1 MARRKAQE
9 APAAKEQVAM
19 FNDKDIKALAYEKS
33 IEVDRVYAALED
45 ALSTAARKYYRTREP
60 LEAVLDRVA
69 GAVQIYAIKEIVE
82 NEDQIE
88 DPQAQWTLDQA
99 LKVNPEAQ
107 IGGTIRLDHITKEVV
122 DVVKDQNTQIRTY
135 DAQKIDGEV
144 EQGDDV
150 KIPLTKPPDEL
161 GRIAAQSAKQV
172 LYQKVREAE
181 REKVFNEFKD
191 KMGELENGYVKRFER
206 GDMIIDLNGKTE
218 GIIPRHHQSRAERYS
233 QGDRIK
239 AVIVD
244 VHTQPKGP
252 QVVLSRTDPRLLIKL
267 FEMEVPEIYDGTVV
281 IKGAVREPGERAKI
295 AVMSRERDVD
305 PVGACVGMKGSRVQ
319 SIIRE
324 LRGEKIDIIPW
335 SDDIVSYA
343 QNALAPAKITRVS
356 VTSDEPTH
364 RPHLDVI
371 VDNDQLSLAI
381 GKRGLNVRLA
391 AELISAKID
400 IKSEEEVKGEV
411 ADALSAMLQEAMAE
425 SRAQTSV
432 REIEDMPD
440 EWAQLLEDAGYD
452 DLDSVIN
459 ATVEDL
465 TAIEGVDED
474 LAAQMI
480 ELARKHEQVDESG
493 GESDEDESDEDD
505 SDEDAEE
512 SDESEEEETDEEEVS
527 GEEASDEQKAEASVE

>member
-1 MARRKAQE
+1 DE
-9 APAAKEQVAM
+9 
-19 FNDKDIKALAYEKS
+19 
-33 IEVDRVYAALED
+33 
-45 ALSTAARKYYRTREP
+45 
-60 LEAVLDRVA
+60 
-69 GAVQIYAIKEIVE
+69 
-82 NEDQIE
+82 
-88 DPQAQWTLDQA
+88 
-99 LKVNPEAQ
+99 
-107 IGGTIRLDHITKEVV
+107 
-122 DVVKDQNTQIRTY
+122 
-135 DAQKIDGEV
+135 
-144 EQGDDV
+144 V
-150 KIPLTKPPDEL
+150 KIPLTTPPADL

-181 REKVFNEFKD
+181 REKVYNEFAGKN
-191 KMGELENGYVKRFER
+191 GELENGYVKRFER

-218 GIIPRHHQSRAERYS
+218 GIIPRSHQSRAERYS

-335 SDDIVSYA
+335 HEDIVNYA

-356 VTSDEPTH
+356 VTSDEPSH

-425 SRAQTSV
+425 SRAQTGV
-432 REIEDMPD
+432 REIENMPD

-459 ATVEDL
+459 ATVDDL
-465 TAIEGVDED
+465 TAIDGVDEET
-474 LAAQMI
+474 ASRMI
-480 ELARKHEQVDESG
+480 ELARKHEQVDESPADNDG
-493 GESDEDESDEDD
+493 DEDED
-505 SDEDAEE
+505 
-512 SDESEEEETDEEEVS
+512 DEEYDAAEDEG
-527 GEEASDEQKAEASVE
+527 GEEQEASAEDEENAEASVE

>member
-1 MARRKAQE
+1 
-9 APAAKEQVAM
+9 M
-19 FNDKDIKALAYEKS
+19 FDENLSKNIKALAYEKS
-33 IEVDRVYAALED
+33 IDVERVFKALED
-45 ALSTAARKYYRTREP
+45 ALATAARKYYKTREP
-60 LEAVLDRVA
+60 METVLDRVS
-69 GAVQIYAIKEIVE
+69 GQMKMFVVKEVVE
-82 NEDQIE
+82 DENQIE

-99 LKVNPEAQ
+99 RAIDPEVEN
-107 IGGTIRLDHITKEVV
+107 GGRIRLEYITKEVV
-122 DVVKDQNTQIRTY
+122 DVVKDHNTQIRTWE
-135 DAQKIDGEV
+135 AQKIDPEV
-144 EQGDDV
+144 EQGDEV
-150 KIPLTKPPDEL
+150 HIPLTQQAGDF

-191 KMGELENGYVKRFER
+191 KLGELENGYVKRFER

-218 GIIPRHHQSRAERYS
+218 GIIPRSQQSRAERYS

-267 FEMEVPEIYDGTVV
+267 FEMEVPEIYDGTVL

-295 AVMSRERDVD
+295 AVSSRERDVD

-335 SDDIVSYA
+335 HEDIVNFA

-356 VTSDEPTH
+356 VTSDDNVH

-391 AELISAKID
+391 AELIGAKID

-411 ADALSAMLQEAMAE
+411 ADALAAMLQEAMAE
-425 SRAQTSV
+425 SRAATNV
-432 REIEDMPD
+432 HDIDGMPA
-440 EWAQLLEDAGYD
+440 EWADTLEDAGYD
-452 DLDSVIN
+452 DLDSLVN
-459 ATVEDL
+459 ASPEDL
-465 TAIEGVDED
+465 TAIEGVDAEM
-474 LAAQMI
+474 AQQMI
-480 ELARKHEQVDESG
+480 DIARKHEQVGEAEEPAGEDDEEG
-493 GESDEDESDEDD
+493 DESDEESDD
-505 SDEDAEE
+505 EAADDDEPADDEDEDDEDAG
-512 SDESEEEETDEEEVS
+512 DEPAETEDPQ
-527 GEEASDEQKAEASVE
+527 EAKVE

>member
-1 MARRKAQE
+1 
-9 APAAKEQVAM
+9 M
-19 FNDKDIKALAYEKS
+19 FDENLSKNVKSLAYEKS
-33 IEVDRVYAALED
+33 IDVERVFKALED

-60 LEAVLDRVA
+60 LETLLDRA
-69 GAVQIYAIKEIVE
+69 SGAVKIQVIKEIVE
-82 NEDQIE
+82 DENEIE

-99 LKVNPEAQ
+99 KKVDPNAQ
-107 IGGTIRLDHITKEVV
+107 VGGTLKLDYITKEVV
-122 DVVKDQNTQIRTY
+122 DVVKDPHTQIRTWE
-135 DAQKIDGEV
+135 AQKIDKEV
-144 EQGDDV
+144 EQGDEV
-150 KIPLTKPPDEL
+150 HIPLTGSAAEF

-181 REKVFNEFKD
+181 REKVYNEFKD
-191 KMGELENGYVKRFER
+191 KHGELENGYVKRFER

-218 GIIPRHHQSRAERYS
+218 GIIPRSQQSRAERYS

-239 AVIVD
+239 AVIID

-295 AVMSRERDVD
+295 AVSSRERDVD

-335 SDDIVSYA
+335 NDDIVVFA

-356 VTSDEPTH
+356 VTSDENAH

-391 AELISAKID
+391 AELIGAKID

-425 SRAQTSV
+425 SRSQTNV
-432 REIEDMPD
+432 HDIDEMPE
-440 EWAQLLEDAGYD
+440 EWADKLEAAGYD
-452 DLDSVIN
+452 DLDSVVN
-459 ATVEDL
+459 ASVEDL
-465 TAIEGVDED
+465 IAIDGIDD
-474 LAAQMI
+474 DMASQII
-480 ELARKHEQVDESG
+480 EIAKQHEQVESG
-493 GESDEDESDEDD
+493 QGGEQ
-505 SDEDAEE
+505 EE
-512 SDESEEEETDEEEVS
+512 TYQEEEPEQA
-527 GEEASDEQKAEASVE
+527 ASDEKPEEAQVE

>member
-1 MARRKAQE
+1 
-9 APAAKEQVAM
+9 M
-19 FNDKDIKALAYEKS
+19 FAENLSKNIKALAYEKS
-33 IEVDRVYAALED
+33 IDVERVFKALED
-45 ALSTAARKYYRTREP
+45 ALATAARKYYKTREP
-60 LEAVLDRVA
+60 METVIDRTSGQMTMYV
-69 GAVQIYAIKEIVE
+69 VKEVVE
-82 NEDQIE
+82 DENQIE
-88 DPQAQWTLDQA
+88 DPQAQWTLEQA
-99 LKVNPEAQ
+99 KKIDPEVEV
-107 IGGTIRLDHITKEVV
+107 GGRIRLSYITKEVV
-122 DVVKDQNTQIRTY
+122 DVVKDPNMQIRTY
-135 DAQKIDGEV
+135 EAQKIDSEV
-144 EQGDDV
+144 EQGDEV

-191 KMGELENGYVKRFER
+191 KIGELENGYVKRFER
-206 GDMIIDLNGKTE
+206 GDMIVDLNGKTE
-218 GIIPRHHQSRAERYS
+218 GIIPRSQQSRAERYS

-239 AVIVD
+239 AVIID

-281 IKGAVREPGERAKI
+281 IRGAVREPGERAKI

-335 SDDIVSYA
+335 NEDIVVYA
-343 QNALAPAKITRVS
+343 QNSLAPAKITRVS
-356 VTSDEPTH
+356 VTSDEQAH

-391 AELISAKID
+391 AELIGAKID

-411 ADALSAMLQEAMAE
+411 ADALTQMLQEAMAE
-425 SRAQTSV
+425 ARAETNV
-432 REIEDMPD
+432 HEIEEMPED
-440 EWAQLLEDAGYD
+440 WANTLEAAGYD

-459 ATVEDL
+459 ASVDDL
-465 TAIEGVDED
+465 IAIEGVDEET
-474 LAAQMI
+474 AEQMI
-480 ELARKHEQVDESG
+480 EIARKHEQIDETEPAR
-493 GESDEDESDEDD
+493 GEDDEDYE
-505 SDEDAEE
+505 A
-512 SDESEEEETDEEEVS
+512 SEEDEV
-527 GEEASDEQKAEASVE
+527 G

>member
-1 MARRKAQE
+1 
-9 APAAKEQVAM
+9 M
-19 FNDKDIKALAYEKS
+19 FDENLSKNVKSLAYEKS
-33 IEVDRVYAALED
+33 IDVERVFKALED

-60 LEAVLDRVA
+60 LETLLDRA
-69 GAVQIYAIKEIVE
+69 SGAVKIQVIKEIVE
-82 NEDQIE
+82 DENEIE

-99 LKVNPEAQ
+99 KKVDPNAQ
-107 IGGTIRLDHITKEVV
+107 VGGTLKLDYITKEVV
-122 DVVKDQNTQIRTY
+122 DVVKDPHTQIRTWE
-135 DAQKIDGEV
+135 AQKIDKEV
-144 EQGDDV
+144 EQGDEV
-150 KIPLTKPPDEL
+150 HIPLTGSAAEF

-181 REKVFNEFKD
+181 REKVYNEFKD
-191 KMGELENGYVKRFER
+191 KHGELENGYVKRFER

-218 GIIPRHHQSRAERYS
+218 GIIPRSQQSRAERYS

-239 AVIVD
+239 AVIID

-295 AVMSRERDVD
+295 AVSSRERDVD
-305 PVGACVGMKGSRVQ
+305 PVGACVGIKGSRVQ

-335 SDDIVSYA
+335 NDDIVVFA

-356 VTSDEPTH
+356 VTSDENAP

-391 AELISAKID
+391 AELIGAKID

-425 SRAQTSV
+425 SRSQTNV
-432 REIEDMPD
+432 HDIDEMPE
-440 EWAQLLEDAGYD
+440 EWADKLEAAGYD
-452 DLDSVIN
+452 DLDSVVN
-459 ATVEDL
+459 ASVEDL
-465 TAIEGVDED
+465 IAIDGIDD
-474 LAAQMI
+474 DMASQII
-480 ELARKHEQVDESG
+480 EIAKQHEQVESG
-493 GESDEDESDEDD
+493 QGGEQ
-505 SDEDAEE
+505 EE
-512 SDESEEEETDEEEVS
+512 TYQEEEPEQA
-527 GEEASDEQKAEASVE
+527 ASDEKPEEAQVE

>member
-1 MARRKAQE
+1 
-9 APAAKEQVAM
+9 M
-19 FNDKDIKALAYEKS
+19 FDENLSKNIKALAYEKS
-33 IEVDRVYAALED
+33 IDVERVFKALED
-45 ALSTAARKYYRTREP
+45 ALATAARKYYKTREP
-60 LEAVLDRVA
+60 METVLDRTA
-69 GAVQIYAIKEIVE
+69 GTMQMFVIKEVVE
-82 NEDQIE
+82 DENQIE
-88 DPQAQWTLDQA
+88 DPQAQWTLEQA
-99 LKVNPEAQ
+99 RKIDPTVET
-107 IGGTIRLDHITKEVV
+107 GGKIRLSYVTKEVV
-122 DVVKDQNTQIRTY
+122 DVVRDANTQIRTY
-135 DAQKIDGEV
+135 EAQKIDSEV
-144 EQGDDV
+144 EQGDEV
-150 KIPLTKPPDEL
+150 HIPLTKQADEF

-181 REKVFNEFKD
+181 REKVYNEFAD

-218 GIIPRHHQSRAERYS
+218 GIIPRSQQSRAERYS
-233 QGDRIK
+233 SGDRIK
-239 AVIVD
+239 AVIID

-335 SDDIVSYA
+335 NDDIVVFA
-343 QNALAPAKITRVS
+343 QNSLAPAKITRVS
-356 VTSDEPTH
+356 VTSDEMAH

-391 AELISAKID
+391 AELIGAKID

-411 ADALSAMLQEAMAE
+411 ADALTQMLQEAMAE
-425 SRAQTSV
+425 ARAETNV
-432 REIEDMPD
+432 HDIEEMPAELAD
-440 EWAQLLEDAGYD
+440 KLEAAGYD
-452 DLDSVIN
+452 DLDSVVN
-459 ATVEDL
+459 ASVEDL
-465 TAIEGVDED
+465 TAIEGITE
-474 LAAQMI
+474 AEAEQII
-480 ELARKHEQVDESG
+480 EFARKHEQVEEQQTG
-493 GESDEDESDEDD
+493 GEEDEESFDEG
-505 SDEDAEE
+505 DEEGEDEE
-512 SDESEEEETDEEEVS
+512 SEPVASAEGEEQPAPDESEKQEAEV
-527 GEEASDEQKAEASVE
+527 

>member
-1 MARRKAQE
+1 
-9 APAAKEQVAM
+9 M
-19 FNDKDIKALAYEKS
+19 FDENLSKNVKALAYEKS
-33 IEVDRVYAALED
+33 IDVERVFKALED
-45 ALSTAARKYYRTREP
+45 ALSTAARKYYKTREP
-60 LEAVLDRVA
+60 LETMLDRATGEAKIQV
-69 GAVQIYAIKEIVE
+69 IKEVVE
-82 NEDQIE
+82 DDSQIE
-88 DPQAQWTLDQA
+88 DPQAQWTLEQA
-99 LKVNPEAQ
+99 RTIDPKVEV
-107 IGGTIRLDHITKEVV
+107 GGTIRLDHITKEVV
-122 DVVKDQNTQIRTY
+122 DVVKDPHTQIRTWE
-135 DAQKIDGEV
+135 AQKIDPEV
-144 EQGDDV
+144 EQGDEV
-150 KIPLTKPPDEL
+150 KIPLTKPPLEL

-218 GIIPRHHQSRAERYS
+218 GIIPRSQQSRAERYS

-252 QVVLSRTDPRLLIKL
+252 QIVLSRTDPRLLIKL

-295 AVMSRERDVD
+295 AVSSRERDVD

-335 SDDIVSYA
+335 NEDIVVFA
-343 QNALAPAKITRVS
+343 QNSLAPAKITRVS
-356 VTSDEPTH
+356 VTSDENAH

-391 AELISAKID
+391 AELIGAKID

-425 SRAQTSV
+425 SRSQTNV
-432 REIEDMPD
+432 HDIDEMPE
-440 EWAQLLEDAGYD
+440 EWADRLEAAGYD
-452 DLDSVIN
+452 DLDSVVN
-459 ATVEDL
+459 ASTDDL
-465 TAIEGVDED
+465 VAIEGIDED
-474 LAAQMI
+474 TAAQII
-480 ELARKHEQVDESG
+480 EIARKHEEVQQTDGSSNDEA
-493 GESDEDESDEDD
+493 GE
-505 SDEDAEE
+505 
-512 SDESEEEETDEEEVS
+512 DEEES
-527 GEEASDEQKAEASVE
+527 ETAEAEGEAPESEQASDETHEAAKVE

>member
-1 MARRKAQE
+1 
-9 APAAKEQVAM
+9 M

-33 IEVDRVYAALED
+33 IEPDRVYAALED
-45 ALSTAARKYYRTREP
+45 ALSTAARKYYKTREP
-60 LEAVLDRVA
+60 LEAKINRTDGTVVLL
-69 GAVQIYAIKEIVE
+69 AVKEIVADD
-82 NEDQIE
+82 NEIE
-88 DPQAQWTLDQA
+88 DPQSQWTLDQA
-99 LKVNPEAQ
+99 RKVEPAAE
-107 IGGTIRLDHITKEVV
+107 IGSSIRLPYITKEVV
-122 DVVKDQNTQIRTY
+122 DVVRDPNTQIRTY
-135 DAQKIDGEV
+135 EAQKLDSEV
-144 EQGDDV
+144 EQGDEV
-150 KIPLTKPPDEL
+150 KITLSGNAAEF

-218 GIIPRHHQSRAERYS
+218 GIIPRSQQSRAERYS

-252 QVVLSRTDPRLLIKL
+252 QVVLSRTDSRLLIKL

-295 AVMSRERDVD
+295 AVSSRERDVD

-335 SDDIVSYA
+335 NDDIVNYA

-356 VTSDEPTH
+356 VTSDEAAH

-391 AELISAKID
+391 AELIGAKID

-411 ADALSAMLQEAMAE
+411 ADALAAMLQEAMAE
-425 SRAQTSV
+425 SRAQTGV
-432 REIEDMPD
+432 REIENMPD

-452 DLDSVIN
+452 DLDSIIN
-459 ATVEDL
+459 ASVDDL
-465 TAIEGVDED
+465 IAIEGVDED
-474 LAAQMI
+474 TAAQMI
-480 ELARKHEQVDESG
+480 EIARKHEQIEEGDEEAG
-493 GESDEDESDEDD
+493 DEDEDEDQ
-505 SDEDAEE
+505 
-512 SDESEEEETDEEEVS
+512 ESEEASGEDEDEEEN
-527 GEEASDEQKAEASVE
+527 EEEEQASDEETEEAPAQ

>member
-1 MARRKAQE
+1 
-9 APAAKEQVAM
+9 M
-19 FNDKDIKALAYEKS
+19 FDENLSRNIKALAYEKS
-33 IEVDRVYAALED
+33 IDVERVFKALED
-45 ALSTAARKYYRTREP
+45 ALATAARKYYRTREP
-60 LEAVLDRVA
+60 METMIDRNTGEMKMYVYKEVVA
-69 GAVQIYAIKEIVE
+69 DE
-82 NEDQIE
+82 NEIE
-88 DPQAQWTLDQA
+88 DPQAQWTVEQA
-99 LKVNPEAQ
+99 RKVDPTVEN
-107 IGGTIRLDHITKEVV
+107 GGKIRLDYITKEVV
-122 DVVKDQNTQIRTY
+122 DVVKDAHMQIRTY
-135 DAQKIDGEV
+135 EAQKIDANV
-144 EQGDDV
+144 EQGDEV
-150 KIPLTKPPDEL
+150 HIPLTKNADEF

-181 REKVFNEFKD
+181 REKVYNEFAGKQ
-191 KMGELENGYVKRFER
+191 GELENGYVKRFER

-218 GIIPRHHQSRAERYS
+218 GIIPRSQQSRAERYS

-295 AVMSRERDVD
+295 AVSSRERDVD

-335 SDDIVSYA
+335 SDDVVQFA

-356 VTSDEPTH
+356 VTSDENAH

-391 AELISAKID
+391 AELIGAKID

-425 SRAQTSV
+425 SRSQTNV
-432 REIEDMPD
+432 HDIDDMPD
-440 EWAQLLEDAGYD
+440 EWADKLEAAGYD
-452 DLDSVIN
+452 DLDSLVN
-459 ATVEDL
+459 ASVDDL
-465 TAIEGVDED
+465 TAIDGIDGD
-474 LAAQMI
+474 TAGKII
-480 ELARKHEQVDESG
+480 ELAQKHEEVAESG
-493 GESDEDESDEDD
+493 TEEQAGEEEAAPEA
-505 SDEDAEE
+505 AEE
-512 SDESEEEETDEEEVS
+512 
-527 GEEASDEQKAEASVE
+527 AQVE

>member
-9 APAAKEQVAM
+9 AANEAKEAVMM
-19 FNDKDIKALAYEKS
+19 FQDKDIKALAYEKS

-60 LEAVLDRVA
+60 LEAVLDRSA
-69 GAVQIYAIKEIVE
+69 GAVQIFAIKEIVE

-99 LKVNPEAQ
+99 RKVNPEAQ
-107 IGGTIRLDHITKEVV
+107 VGGTIRLDYISKEVV

-135 DAQKIDGEV
+135 EAQKIDGEV
-144 EQGDDV
+144 EQGDEV

-295 AVMSRERDVD
+295 AVTSRERDVD

-335 SDDIVSYA
+335 SDDVVSYA

-356 VTSDEPTH
+356 VTSDEPSH

-425 SRAQTSV
+425 SRAQTGV
-432 REIEDMPD
+432 RDIENMPD
-440 EWAQLLEDAGYD
+440 DWAQLLEDAGYD

-459 ATVEDL
+459 ATTEDL
-465 TAIEGVDED
+465 IAIEGVDEEM
-474 LAAQMI
+474 AGQMI
-480 ELARKHEQVDESG
+480 ELARKHEQVDEVEE
-493 GESDEDESDEDD
+493 ESDEDSDDEESDED
-505 SDEDAEE
+505 SG
-512 SDESEEEETDEEEVS
+512 EETDEESDTEDEDT
-527 GEEASDEQKAEASVE
+527 GEEASDEEKAEASVE

>member
-1 MARRKAQE
+1 MATRSAKSDA
-9 APAAKEQVAM
+9 AAKDQTMM
-19 FNDKDIKALAYEKS
+19 FNDKDIRALAYEKS
-33 IEVDRVYAALED
+33 IEVDRVYQALED

-60 LEAVLDRVA
+60 LEAVLDRY
-69 GAVQIYAIKEIVE
+69 GGGVQIFAIKEIVE
-82 NEDQIE
+82 DENQIE
-88 DPQAQWTLDQA
+88 DPQAQWTLEQA
-99 LKVNPEAQ
+99 RRIDPNAQ
-107 IGGTIRLDHITKEVV
+107 TGGTIRLNYISKEVV
-122 DVVKDQNTQIRTY
+122 DVVRDQNTQIRTY
-135 DAQKIDGEV
+135 DAQKIDPEV
-144 EQGDDV
+144 EQGDEV

-335 SDDIVSYA
+335 HEDIVSYA

-411 ADALSAMLQEAMAE
+411 ADALAAMLQEAMAE

-432 REIEDMPD
+432 RDIENMPE
-440 EWAQLLEDAGYD
+440 EWANLLEDAGYD

-459 ATVEDL
+459 ASVDDL
-465 TAIEGVDED
+465 TAIDGVDD
-474 LAAQMI
+474 DTAAQMI
-480 ELARKHEQVDESG
+480 ELARKHEQIDEAG
-493 GESDEDESDEDD
+493 DT
-505 SDEDAEE
+505 DEDAADDDDDAEGE
-512 SDESEEEETDEEEVS
+512 ASADDEAADESPDDQ
-527 GEEASDEQKAEASVE
+527 AAEA

>member
-1 MARRKAQE
+1 MAI
-9 APAAKEQVAM
+9 
-19 FNDKDIKALAYEKS
+19 FNENVSKDIKALAYEKS
-33 IEVDRVYAALED
+33 IDVERVFDALED
-45 ALSTAARKYYRTREP
+45 ALSTAARKYYKTREP
-60 LEAVLDRVA
+60 LEAELDRTNGNVTIW
-69 GAVQIYAIKEIVE
+69 VIKEVVE
-82 NEDQIE
+82 DENQIE

-99 LKVNPEAQ
+99 RKVDPEVE
-107 IGGTIRLDHITKEVV
+107 IGGTVRLSYITKEVV
-122 DVVKDQNTQIRTY
+122 DVVRDPHTQIRTY
-135 DAQKIDGEV
+135 EAQKIDSEV
-144 EQGDDV
+144 EQGDEV

-218 GIIPRHHQSRAERYS
+218 GIIPRSQQSRAERYS

-252 QVVLSRTDPRLLIKL
+252 QVVLSRTDSRLLIKL

-295 AVMSRERDVD
+295 AVTSRERDVD

-335 SDDIVSYA
+335 HEDVVVFA

-356 VTSDEPTH
+356 VTSDENAH

-391 AELISAKID
+391 AELIGAKID

-425 SRAQTSV
+425 ARSQTNV
-432 REIEDMPD
+432 HDIENMPAELAD
-440 EWAQLLEDAGYD
+440 KLEDAGYD
-452 DLDSVIN
+452 DLDSIVN
-459 ATVEDL
+459 ASNEDL
-465 TAIEGVDED
+465 LAIEGVDEA
-474 LAAQMI
+474 LASQIM
-480 ELARKHEQVDESG
+480 ELARKHEQLEAREFGV
-493 GESDEDESDEDD
+493 
-505 SDEDAEE
+505 
-512 SDESEEEETDEEEVS
+512 EEEQEEAAEGEGDEAADEEQQ
-527 GEEASDEQKAEASVE
+527 EAPVE

>member
-1 MARRKAQE
+1 
-9 APAAKEQVAM
+9 M
-19 FNDKDIKALAYEKS
+19 FDENLSKNVKSLAYEKS
-33 IEVDRVYAALED
+33 IDVERVFKALED
-45 ALSTAARKYYRTREP
+45 ALSTAARKYYKTREP
-60 LEAVLDRVA
+60 LETLLDRASGNVRIQ
-69 GAVQIYAIKEIVE
+69 VIKEIVE
-82 NEDQIE
+82 DENQIE

-99 LKVNPEAQ
+99 RKVDPAAEVGGLLK
-107 IGGTIRLDHITKEVV
+107 LDYITKEVV
-122 DVVKDQNTQIRTY
+122 DVVKDPHTQIRTWE
-135 DAQKIDGEV
+135 AQKIDKDV
-144 EQGDDV
+144 EQGDEV
-150 KIPLTKPPDEL
+150 KIPLTNTAADF

-181 REKVFNEFKD
+181 REKVYNEFKD
-191 KMGELENGYVKRFER
+191 KLGELENGYVKRFER

-218 GIIPRHHQSRAERYS
+218 GIIPRSQQSRAERYS

-239 AVIVD
+239 AVIID

-267 FEMEVPEIYDGTVV
+267 FEMEVPEIYDGTVL

-295 AVMSRERDVD
+295 AVSSRERDVD

-335 SDDIVSYA
+335 NDDIVVFA
-343 QNALAPAKITRVS
+343 QNSLAPAKITRVS
-356 VTSDEPTH
+356 VTSDETAH

-391 AELISAKID
+391 AELIGAKID

-425 SRAQTSV
+425 SRSQTNV
-432 REIEDMPD
+432 HDIDDLPE
-440 EWAQLLEDAGYD
+440 EWADKLDAAGYD
-452 DLDSVIN
+452 DLDSVVN
-459 ATVEDL
+459 ASIEDL
-465 TAIEGVDED
+465 IAIEGIDEEI
-474 LAAQMI
+474 AGQI
-480 ELARKHEQVDESG
+480 IQIARQHEEVEAS
-493 GESDEDESDEDD
+493 EPV
-505 SDEDAEE
+505 
-512 SDESEEEETDEEEVS
+512 EEEETYQEEEEAEAVAENEQPA
-527 GEEASDEQKAEASVE
+527 EEASSDEKPEEAQVE

>member
-1 MARRKAQE
+1 
-9 APAAKEQVAM
+9 M
-19 FNDKDIKALAYEKS
+19 FDENLSKNIKALAYEKS
-33 IEVDRVYAALED
+33 IDVERVFKALED
-45 ALSTAARKYYRTREP
+45 ALATAARKYYKTREP
-60 LEAVLDRVA
+60 METVIDRVS
-69 GAVQIYAIKEIVE
+69 GGMTMYVVKDVVVDE
-82 NEDQIE
+82 NEIE

-99 LKVNPEAQ
+99 KKIEPEVEV
-107 IGGTIRLDHITKEVV
+107 GGRIRLSYITKEVV
-122 DVVKDQNTQIRTY
+122 DVVKDSNTQIRTY
-135 DAQKIDGEV
+135 EAQKIDSEV
-144 EQGDDV
+144 EQGDEV
-150 KIPLTKPPDEL
+150 HIPLTKAAEDF

-181 REKVFNEFKD
+181 REKVYNEFIGKL
-191 KMGELENGYVKRFER
+191 GELENGYVKRFER

-218 GIIPRHHQSRAERYS
+218 GIIPRSQQSRAERYS

-281 IKGAVREPGERAKI
+281 IRGAVREPGERAKI

-324 LRGEKIDIIPW
+324 LRGEKIDIIPFNE
-335 SDDIVSYA
+335 DIVVYA
-343 QNALAPAKITRVS
+343 QNSLAPAKITRVS
-356 VTSDEPTH
+356 VTSDEQAH

-391 AELISAKID
+391 AELIGAKID

-425 SRAQTSV
+425 ARAETNV
-432 REIEDMPD
+432 HDIEEMPED
-440 EWAQLLEDAGYD
+440 WANTLEAAGYD

-459 ATVEDL
+459 ASVDDL
-465 TAIEGVDED
+465 IAIEGVDEEM
-474 LAAQMI
+474 AEQMI
-480 ELARKHEQVDESG
+480 EIARKHEQIDETPPEG
-493 GESDEDESDEDD
+493 DEEEQEYQASDDG
-505 SDEDAEE
+505 
-512 SDESEEEETDEEEVS
+512 ESEEEESEGDGEAEEEGSEAVAEDS
-527 GEEASDEQKAEASVE
+527 EAPKEEAQVK

>member
-1 MARRKAQE
+1 
-9 APAAKEQVAM
+9 V
-19 FNDKDIKALAYEKS
+19 
-33 IEVDRVYAALED
+33 
-45 ALSTAARKYYRTREP
+45 
-60 LEAVLDRVA
+60 
-69 GAVQIYAIKEIVE
+69 
-82 NEDQIE
+82 
-88 DPQAQWTLDQA
+88 
-99 LKVNPEAQ
+99 
-107 IGGTIRLDHITKEVV
+107 IRLPYITKEVV
-122 DVVKDQNTQIRTY
+122 DVVKDPNTQIRTY
-135 DAQKIDGEV
+135 EAQKLDPEV
-144 EQGDDV
+144 EQGDEV
-150 KIPLTKPPDEL
+150 KIPLSGNAAEF

-181 REKVFNEFKD
+181 REKVYNEFKD

-218 GIIPRHHQSRAERYS
+218 GIIPRSQQSRAERYS

-335 SDDIVSYA
+335 HEDIVNYA

-356 VTSDEPTH
+356 VTSDEQAH

-391 AELISAKID
+391 AELIGAKID

-411 ADALSAMLQEAMAE
+411 ADALAAMLQEAMAE
-425 SRAQTSV
+425 SRAETSV
-432 REIEDMPD
+432 REIDNMPD

-459 ATVEDL
+459 ASVDDL
-465 TAIEGVDED
+465 IAIDGVDD
-474 LAAQMI
+474 DTAAQMI
-480 ELARKHEQVDESG
+480 ELARKHEQVASG
-493 GESDEDESDEDD
+493 EEPYEEGDEDE
-505 SDEDAEE
+505 
-512 SDESEEEETDEEEVS
+512 DEEEP
-527 GEEASDEQKAEASVE
+527 EEQAGDEPRAEASGE

>member
-1 MARRKAQE
+1 
-9 APAAKEQVAM
+9 M
-19 FNDKDIKALAYEKS
+19 FDENLSKNVKALAYEKS
-33 IEVDRVYAALED
+33 IDVERVFKALED
-45 ALSTAARKYYRTREP
+45 ALSTAARKYYKTREP
-60 LEAVLDRVA
+60 LETMLDRATGEAKIQV
-69 GAVQIYAIKEIVE
+69 IKEVVQ
-82 NEDQIE
+82 DDSQIE
-88 DPQAQWTLDQA
+88 DPQAQWTLEQA
-99 LKVNPEAQ
+99 RAIDPKVEV
-107 IGGTIRLDHITKEVV
+107 GGTVKLDHITKEVV
-122 DVVKDQNTQIRTY
+122 DVVKDPHTQIRTWE
-135 DAQKIDGEV
+135 AQKIDPEV
-144 EQGDDV
+144 EQGDEV
-150 KIPLTKPPDEL
+150 KIPLTKPPLEL

-218 GIIPRHHQSRAERYS
+218 GIIPRSQQSRAERYS

-252 QVVLSRTDPRLLIKL
+252 QIVLSRTDSRLLIKL

-295 AVMSRERDVD
+295 AVSSRERDVD

-335 SDDIVSYA
+335 NEDIVVFA
-343 QNALAPAKITRVS
+343 QNSLAPAKITRVS
-356 VTSDEPTH
+356 VTSDENAH

-391 AELISAKID
+391 AELIGAKID

-425 SRAQTSV
+425 SRSQTNV
-432 REIEDMPD
+432 HDIDELPE
-440 EWAQLLEDAGYD
+440 EWADKLEAAGYD
-452 DLDSVIN
+452 DLDSVVN
-459 ATVEDL
+459 ASVDDL
-465 TAIEGVDED
+465 TAIDGIDED
-474 LAAQMI
+474 AAAQII
-480 ELARKHEQVDESG
+480 EIARKHEEVQQTDGSSDQDA
-493 GESDEDESDEDD
+493 GEN
-505 SDEDAEE
+505 EE
-512 SDESEEEETDEEEVS
+512 GDESEAAEAV
-527 GEEASDEQKAEASVE
+527 GEESESEQSSDETHEEAKVE

>member
-1 MARRKAQE
+1 
-9 APAAKEQVAM
+9 M
-19 FNDKDIKALAYEKS
+19 FDENLSKNIKALAYEKS
-33 IEVDRVYAALED
+33 IDVERVFKALED
-45 ALSTAARKYYRTREP
+45 ALATAARKYYKTREP
-60 LEAVLDRVA
+60 METVIDRVS
-69 GAVQIYAIKEIVE
+69 GGMTMYVIKDIVIDE
-82 NEDQIE
+82 NEIE

-99 LKVNPEAQ
+99 KKIEPDVEV
-107 IGGTIRLDHITKEVV
+107 GGRIRLSYITKEVV
-122 DVVKDQNTQIRTY
+122 DVVKDSNTQIRTY
-135 DAQKIDGEV
+135 EAQKIDSEV
-144 EQGDDV
+144 EQGDEV
-150 KIPLTKPPDEL
+150 HIPLTKAAEDF

-181 REKVFNEFKD
+181 REKVYNEFIGKL
-191 KMGELENGYVKRFER
+191 GELENGYVKRFER

-218 GIIPRHHQSRAERYS
+218 GIIPRSQQSRAERYS

-281 IKGAVREPGERAKI
+281 IRGAVREPGERAKI

-324 LRGEKIDIIPW
+324 LRGEKIDIIPFNE
-335 SDDIVSYA
+335 DIVVYA
-343 QNALAPAKITRVS
+343 QNSLAPAKITRVS
-356 VTSDEPTH
+356 VTSDEQAH

-391 AELISAKID
+391 AELIGAKID

-425 SRAQTSV
+425 ARAETNV
-432 REIEDMPD
+432 HDIEEMPED
-440 EWAQLLEDAGYD
+440 WANTLEAAGYD

-459 ATVEDL
+459 ASVDDL
-465 TAIEGVDED
+465 IAIEGVDEEM
-474 LAAQMI
+474 AEQMI
-480 ELARKHEQVDESG
+480 EIARKHEQIDETPPEGDEEEQEYQASDD
-493 GESDEDESDEDD
+493 GEQQEEESEGDGEPEEEDSEPAA
-505 SDEDAEE
+505 EDAEAPK
-512 SDESEEEETDEEEVS
+512 
-527 GEEASDEQKAEASVE
+527 EEAQVK